1 MISTNA
7 RGGPNAPMSTLKSL
21 SAGTP
26 DYDRWTQVTQVL
38 DGLTGARQE
47 AAVREFEAAST
58 HWPTTLDPWTGLN
71 IAPGIELRRSPPHW
85 VQEIYSGQYAPK
97 HDTVRILESPRR
109 PMRAQK
115 LECLLDPGA
124 RLRNVT
130 QVGFNQAKITGGFL
144 KALKGK
150 GTWQQWRALRLWT
163 CDMKAPA
170 LKILGAA
177 DLSRLEQLNL
187 EQNRMG
193 EAGILGLARAPG
205 FSALTAVH
213 LGFNSLE
220 ASAARALG
228 QMDWVHRLTWL
239 NLQYNDLQDGA
250 LDLLAEG
257 GATRRLQ
264 WLSLAHNHVAQK
276 ASRWMSA
283 LPSLESIELNESA
296 ITAAGLEALLAQAPA
311 LHSLNLASTGIGDD
325 GARALAASGRRFKA
339 LSLGMTGMSPAG
351 LGAVLRSPAAADIE
365 RLELGSGLDLA
376 NAKLLI
382 GGACPKLGYLWW
394 HGPEMGEGVE
404 AALRGDPRIAATLP
418 Y

>member
-1 MISTNA
+1 
-7 RGGPNAPMSTLKSL
+7 MSTLKNL
-21 SAGTP
+21 AAGTP
-26 DYDRWTQVTQVL
+26 DYDRWMQVTRAL
-38 DGLTGARQE
+38 DDLAVDEQE

-115 LECLLDPGA
+115 LECLLDPAA
-124 RLRNVT
+124 RLRNVS
-130 QVGFNQAKITGGFL
+130 QVGFDQAKVSSGFL

-170 LKILGAA
+170 LKLLGAA

-193 EAGILGLARAPG
+193 EAGVLGLARAPG
-205 FSALTAVH
+205 FAALTAVH
-213 LGFNSLE
+213 LGSNGLD

-239 NLQYNDLQDGA
+239 NVQYNNLQDQA

-257 GATRRLQ
+257 GATQQLR
-264 WLSLAHNHVAQK
+264 WLSLSHDHVGQT

-283 LPSLESIELNESA
+283 LPSLESIQLNESA
-296 ITAAGLEALLAQAPA
+296 VTAAGLEALLTQAPA
-311 LHSLNLASTGIGDD
+311 LHSLNLAATGIGDD
-325 GARALAASGRRFKA
+325 GARALAASPRRFKA
-339 LSLGMTGMSPAG
+339 LSLGMTGMTPAG
-351 LGAVLRSPAAADIE
+351 LGALLRSPAVADIE

-382 GGACPKLGYLWW
+382 EGACPRLAFLWW
-394 HGPEMGEGVE
+394 HGPELGKGVE
-404 AALRGDPRIAATLP
+404 AALRADPRIASTLP
-418 Y
+418 H